1 MRLLSMRTP
10 ALVTAGA
17 LLSLLALHIVRP
29 FPPPSLYTP
38 HFDLPYIYMR
48 ACALIC
54 ECASRFC
61 CRG

>member
-38 HFDLPYIYMR
+38 HFDLP
-48 ACALIC
+48 
-54 ECASRFC
+54 
-61 CRG
+61 